1 MNAFMSYK
9 FSTKNLTLDE
19 NDNDNDNE
27 NKNENENVD
36 KQKKIYFFRQCI
48 KMSYYQFNR
57 QEILKKVK
65 ERYSNE
71 KAAEYSL
78 QNKEAI
84 KEKAR
89 DRYENLSEEEKNKTR
104 DIKKYQELLQYKKG
118 ALKSK

>member
-1 MNAFMSYK
+1 MSYK

-71 KAAEYSL
+71 RAAEYSL

>member
-1 MNAFMSYK
+1 MSYK

-36 KQKKIYFFRQCI
+36 KLKKIYFFWQCI